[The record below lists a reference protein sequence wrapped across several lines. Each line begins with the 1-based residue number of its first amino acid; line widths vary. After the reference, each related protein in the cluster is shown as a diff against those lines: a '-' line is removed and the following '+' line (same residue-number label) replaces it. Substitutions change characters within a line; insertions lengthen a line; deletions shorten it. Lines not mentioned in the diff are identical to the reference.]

1 MAGMFDHAVAF
12 NNRYEVDSEKL
23 NAVFVRFKEVAERKK
38 GGLDDD
44 DLEALVADEVYS
56 AQALWSLKR
65 VQVATGSDVVPTATV
80 ALIGPDGV
88 ERQIAGTGTGP
99 VDAAYKAIDALTSV
113 RVDLLTYSMEAVNAG
128 IEALATTKVVVKPV
142 QGGAVS
148 GTTLHAQGGEMER
161 QFSGSGSDTDI
172 VVSSARAYL
181 AAVNKLIRW
190 NMRRE
195 ASEQVAEV
203 EGAAN

>member
-1 MAGMFDHAVAF
+1 
-12 NNRYEVDSEKL
+12 
-23 NAVFVRFKEVAERKK
+23 
-38 GGLDDD
+38 
-44 DLEALVADEVYS
+44 
-56 AQALWSLKR
+56 
-65 VQVATGSDVVPTATV
+65 
-80 ALIGPDGV
+80 
-88 ERQIAGTGTGP
+88 
-99 VDAAYKAIDALTSV
+99 
-113 RVDLLTYSMEAVNAG
+113 MEAVNAG
-128 IEALATTKVVVKPV
+128 IEALATTKVVMKPV